1 MGNVYRSVSVPVNV
15 EFMIRRYGE
24 WVMLMLGEGVLS
36 LLLVDIVYSGDYYV
50 TFIAGLISIVLL
62 QYLHYQSQ
70 PSDPN
75 LHAYRRSAV
84 SAFLYFW
91 LMQVYSLAL
100 IVFGACYKMLLYEF
114 VYQSYSETG
123 YDRNRSRGLI
133 FNVLNHRSRL
143 LAGAS
148 ENTMLISQ
156 LSTEERQQRVAH
168 FFSGSLSLIFFC
180 LDALSLAHRGIGE
193 QWKRCKECDGTKL
206 QKFLCWFLVLCR
218 FFTIVFVASLSQ
230 FVKDPTHTSLIGVT
244 VVVTQLCIRF
254 VGYYSFHSASDVEE
268 RALERIIQY
277 NTARIL
283 DHPHP
288 HVSQ

>member
-1 MGNVYRSVSVPVNV
+1 
-15 EFMIRRYGE
+15 MIRRYGE

-36 LLLVDIVYSGDYYV
+36 LLLVDFVHTADYYI

-84 SAFLYFW
+84 SSFLFFW

-114 VYQSYSETG
+114 VYQDKSKTG
-123 YDRNRSRGLI
+123 YGGTSRSLI
-133 FNVLNHRSRL
+133 FNALNHHPRF
-143 LAGAS
+143 LAGATDS
-148 ENTMLISQ
+148 TALVSS
-156 LSTEERQQRVAH
+156 LSTEERQQRDAH

-180 LDALSLAHRGIGE
+180 LDAISLAHRGIGE
-193 QWKRCKECDGTKL
+193 QWKRCKECEGTKL

-218 FFTIVFVASLSQ
+218 LLTIVFVASLSQ
-230 FVKDPTHTSLIGVT
+230 FVTDPAHIALIGVT

-254 VGYYSFHSASDVEE
+254 VGYYSFQSASDVEDK
-268 RALERIIQY
+268 ALERIIQY
-277 NTARIL
+277 NSARIH

-288 HVSQ
+288 HIVQ

>member
-1 MGNVYRSVSVPVNV
+1 
-15 EFMIRRYGE
+15 MIRRYGE
-24 WVMLMLGEGVLS
+24 WVMLMLGEGILS
-36 LLLVDIVYSGDYYV
+36 LLIVDIVHTSDYYI

-84 SAFLYFW
+84 SSFLYFW

-100 IVFGACYKMLLYEF
+100 IIFGACYKMLLYEF
-114 VYQSYSETG
+114 VYQNYSETG
-123 YDRNRSRGLI
+123 YDSSRSRGLI
-133 FNVLNHRSRL
+133 FNILNHRPRI
-143 LAGAS
+143 LAGSSDSMTLSA
-148 ENTMLISQ
+148 Q
-156 LSTEERQQRVAH
+156 LSTEERQQRSAH

-180 LDALSLAHRGIGE
+180 LDALSLAHRGINE
-193 QWKRCKECDGTKL
+193 QWKRCKECEGTNL
-206 QKFLCWFLVLCR
+206 QKLLCWFLVGCR
-218 FFTIVFVASLSQ
+218 LLTIIFVASLSQ
-230 FVKDPTHTSLIGVT
+230 FITDPTHISLIGVT

-254 VGYYSFHSASDVEE
+254 VGYYAFHSASDLED

-283 DHPHP
+283 DHPNSHIG
-288 HVSQ
+288 Q

>member
-1 MGNVYRSVSVPVNV
+1 
-15 EFMIRRYGE
+15 MIRRYGE

-36 LLLVDIVYSGDYYV
+36 LLLVDIVHSADYYI

-84 SAFLYFW
+84 SAFLFFW

-114 VYQSYSETG
+114 VYQDQNETG
-123 YDRNRSRGLI
+123 YDGTRIRGLI
-133 FNVLNHRSRL
+133 FNGLIHRPRF
-143 LAGAS
+143 LAGTS
-148 ENTMLISQ
+148 DSSTLLSQ
-156 LSTEERQQRVAH
+156 LDTEERQQRIAH
-168 FFSGSLSLIFFC
+168 FFSGSLALIFFC
-180 LDALSLAHRGIGE
+180 LDAISLAHRGMGE
-193 QWKRCKECDGTKL
+193 QWKRCKECEGTKL

-218 FFTIVFVASLSQ
+218 LLTIAFVASLSQ
-230 FVKDPTHTSLIGVT
+230 FVTDPTHISLIGVT

-254 VGYYSFHSASDVEE
+254 VGYYSFHSASEVEE

-277 NTARIL
+277 NSARIH
-283 DHPHP
+283 DHHNA
-288 HVSQ
+288 HITQ